1 MKIINVKQGT
11 PEWHETRYRK
21 VGGTLS
27 KGLFTKGDTLKLDLL
42 GQFLEDFEEIDN
54 YTSPAMERGHELEPY
69 ALKEAI
75 KYTGHNF
82 INAGWLQCEE
92 ISILGISPDGITAD
106 KKHAVE
112 IKCPSS
118 KKHIETIL
126 NGGIPLD
133 HIHQCLHYFTVNPEL
148 ESLTFAS
155 FRPENKIKPLY
166 CATITRKTEIN
177 LGTKSKPVLMTV
189 SNVVEVAKA
198 KAIELENEIKESIKQ
213 LEF

>member
-21 VGGTLS
+21 IGGTLS
-27 KGLFTKGDTLKLDLL
+27 SGLFKKTDTLKLSLL
-42 GQFLEDFEEIDN
+42 GQFLEDFEDVDN
-54 YTSPAMERGHELEPY
+54 YVSADMERGSELEPY

-75 KYTGHNF
+75 KYTGLNF

-92 ISILGISPDGITAD
+92 ISILGISPDGITPD
-106 KKHAVE
+106 HKNAVE
-112 IKCPSS
+112 IKCPGS

-133 HIHQCLHYFTVNPEL
+133 NIHQCLHYFTVNPKL
-148 ESLTFAS
+148 ESLTFVS
-155 FRPENKIKPLY
+155 FRPENKLKPLY
-166 CATITRKTEIN
+166 CETITRDSEIN
-177 LGTKSKPVLMTV
+177 LGTKSRPVIMTV
-189 SNVVEVAKA
+189 SNAVEVAKA

>member
-21 VGGTLS
+21 IGGTLS
-27 KGLFTKGDTLKLDLL
+27 SGLFKKTDTLKLSLL
-42 GQFLEDFEEIDN
+42 GQFLEDFEDVDN
-54 YTSPAMERGHELEPY
+54 YISADMERGNELEPY

-75 KYTGHNF
+75 KYTGLNF
-82 INAGWLQCEE
+82 ITAGWLQCEE

-106 KKHAVE
+106 HKNAVE
-112 IKCPSS
+112 IKCPAS

-126 NGGIPLD
+126 NDSIPLD
-133 HIHQCLHYFTVNPEL
+133 NIHQCLHYFTVNPKL
-148 ESLTFAS
+148 ESLTFVS

-166 CATITRKTEIN
+166 CNTITRETEIN
-177 LGTKSKPVLMTV
+177 LGTKSRPVLMTV
-189 SNVVEVAKA
+189 SNAVEVAKA

>member
-54 YTSPAMERGHELEPY
+54 YISADMERGNELEPY

-75 KYTGHNF
+75 KYTGLKF

-106 KKHAVE
+106 QKHAVE
-112 IKCPSS
+112 IKCPAS

-133 HIHQCLHYFTVNPEL
+133 NIHQCIHYFTINPKL
-148 ESLTFAS
+148 ESLTFVS

-166 CATITRKTEIN
+166 CETITRDSEIN
-177 LGTKSKPVLMTV
+177 LGTKARPVIMTV
-189 SNVVEVAKA
+189 NNAVEVAKA

>member
-21 VGGTLS
+21 IGGTLS
-27 KGLFTKGDTLKLDLL
+27 SGLFKKTDTLKLSLL
-42 GQFLEDFEEIDN
+42 GQFLEEFEDVDN
-54 YTSPAMERGHELEPY
+54 YISADMERGNELEPY

-75 KYTGHNF
+75 KYTGLNF

-106 KKHAVE
+106 QKHAVE
-112 IKCPSS
+112 IKCPAS

-133 HIHQCLHYFTVNPEL
+133 NIHQCLHYFTINPKL
-148 ESLTFAS
+148 ESLTFVS
-155 FRPENKIKPLY
+155 FRPENKLKPLY
-166 CATITRKTEIN
+166 CNTITRDSEIN
-177 LGTKSKPVLMTV
+177 L
-189 SNVVEVAKA
+189 
-198 KAIELENEIKESIKQ
+198 
-213 LEF
+213 

>member
-11 PEWHETRYRK
+11 PEWHEKRYRK

-42 GQFLEDFEEIDN
+42 GQFLEDFEDVDS
-54 YTSPAMERGHELEPY
+54 YTNPAMERGHELEPY

-75 KYTGHNF
+75 KYTGLNF
-82 INAGWLQCEE
+82 VNAGWLQCEE
-92 ISILGISPDGITAD
+92 IDVLGISPDGITED

-133 HIHQCLHYFTVNPEL
+133 HIHQCLHYFTINPDL
-148 ESLTFAS
+148 ESLTFVS
-155 FRPENKIKPLY
+155 FRPENKLKPLY
-166 CATITRKTEIN
+166 CATITRDSEIN
-177 LGTKSKPVLMTV
+177 LGTKSKPVLSTV
-189 SNVVEVAKA
+189 SNWVEVAKA
-198 KAIELENEIKESIKQ
+198 KATELENEIKESIKQ